1 MSIKFLIK
9 FLIVKSIKIMFS
21 EKFEN
26 LAKEMPMSNRWRLAC
41 RIVAK
46 KLVQDNLALRRKLV
60 GELLRTVRLIG
71 QQTFSE
77 EAFEEGLHTVSSEP
91 YFRDTSYKCP
101 ALKEVTVVDRENKCL
116 VTESRLSIDENEYS
130 LDEISIAVD
139 DNGRCYLNLDDD
151 TSSKTWKCDF
161 TCRTL
166 DNEDKQ
172 IIIDLKNEF
181 CDDCIDNVRDVL
193 QTLDD
198 GCQHGHFYK
207 FSDRLDDMEE
217 RCDDSFDLTPL
228 EEKKGHQLPCS
239 SGCCTS
245 QLYILR
251 AAAAHYP
258 ILRTLLNNIY
268 RARRSHYGIRDIES
282 GLSEG
287 SVSSLKKILKV
298 EELSE
303 LLDDEQSA
311 TTEAEY
317 LSTSESHLE
326 VEFAAIIE
334 TFYDKLKEDPEYT
347 CCSCQKLLLKKVL
360 TSFNFTTE
368 KFKSST
374 WEQLKNYLRER
385 DPEVS
390 TQELYICKDCWPILN
405 ADNIPARSVLN
416 GLYTEPVPKEL
427 ANLKPSL
434 FSEPS
439 ASKQW

>member
-1 MSIKFLIK
+1 M
-9 FLIVKSIKIMFS
+9 
-21 EKFEN
+21 
-26 LAKEMPMSNRWRLAC
+26 
-41 RIVAK
+41 
-46 KLVQDNLALRRKLV
+46 
-60 GELLRTVRLIG
+60 
-71 QQTFSE
+71 
-77 EAFEEGLHTVSSEP
+77 
-91 YFRDTSYKCP
+91 
-101 ALKEVTVVDRENKCL
+101 TVVDRENKCL

-151 TSSKTWKCDF
+151 ASSKTWKCDL

-166 DNEDKQ
+166 DSEDKQ

-207 FSDRLDDMEE
+207 FSDRLVDMEE
-217 RCDDSFDLTPL
+217 GCDDSFDLNPL
-228 EEKKGHQLPCS
+228 EEKKGHPLPCS

-245 QLYILR
+245 QIYTLR
-251 AAAAHYP
+251 AAAVHYP

-268 RARRSHYGIRDIES
+268 RARRSHCGIKDIES

-287 SVSSLKKILKV
+287 SVSSLKKFLKV
-298 EELSE
+298 QEQSE

-311 TTEAEY
+311 TTEGEY
-317 LSTSESHLE
+317 LSTSESCLE
-326 VEFAAIIE
+326 VEFAAIIK
-334 TFYDKLKEDPEYT
+334 TFDDKLKEDPEYT

-374 WEQLKNYLRER
+374 WEQLKNYLHER

-390 TQELYICKDCWPILN
+390 TQELYICKDCRPVLN
-405 ADNIPARSVLN
+405 ADNIPAQSVLN
-416 GLYTEPVPKEL
+416 GLYTEPVPEEL
-427 ANLKPSL
+427 ANLTPL
-434 FSEPS
+434 ETQFI
-439 ASKQW
+439 Q